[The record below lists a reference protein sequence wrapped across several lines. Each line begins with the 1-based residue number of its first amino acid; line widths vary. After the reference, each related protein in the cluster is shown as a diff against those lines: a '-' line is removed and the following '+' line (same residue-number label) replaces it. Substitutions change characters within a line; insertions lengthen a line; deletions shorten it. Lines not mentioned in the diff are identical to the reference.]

1 MTKSNNNL
9 SFVIATAILTFI
21 IVGCGSTNQSPPT
34 ANTATVNKA
43 DAGPSPASEPP
54 SKTAPIAGDYTVTGK
69 NVDGAGDYTGSLTIT
84 PRDDVFQF
92 SWSSGGRTYDGVGV
106 QTGDIVA
113 VSFTEGEN
121 GKGCGVVLYKIGTDG
136 SLDGKAG
143 YWGVNKAEFEKA
155 KRISGSDLEGKYE
168 ASGKSPD
175 GKAYSLGLSIAKDGD
190 GYSFRW
196 GAPPSELKGF
206 GIRMGDMSA
215 VGFGGQQCG
224 FVMYEVTQT
233 GTLEG
238 KWGGQGSTRFG
249 TEIAKKK

>member
-1 MTKSNNNL
+1 MTAMVLIS
-9 SFVIATAILTFI
+9 T
-21 IVGCGSTNQSPPT
+21 IVLGCGGTNQPPPT
-34 ANTATVNKA
+34 ANTATVNTTNA
-43 DAGPSPASEPP
+43 DPSRVSEPAHNA
-54 SKTAPIAGDYTVTGK
+54 TPIAGNYSVTGK
-69 NVDGAGDYTGSLTIT
+69 NVDGAGDYVGSLTIT
-84 PRDDVFQF
+84 PRDDVYQF

-113 VSFTEGEN
+113 VSFTEGQN
-121 GKGCGVVLYKIGTDG
+121 GKGCGVVLYRIGADG

-155 KRISGSDLEGKYE
+155 KRVSGSDLEGKYE

-175 GKAYSLGLSIAKDGD
+175 GKTYSLELNIAKDGD
-190 GYSFRW
+190 GYTFRW
-196 GAPPSELKGF
+196 GAAPSELKGF
-206 GIRMGDMSA
+206 GIRMGEMSA

-224 FVMYEVTQT
+224 FVMYEVTPN

-249 TEIAKKK
+249 TEVAKKK